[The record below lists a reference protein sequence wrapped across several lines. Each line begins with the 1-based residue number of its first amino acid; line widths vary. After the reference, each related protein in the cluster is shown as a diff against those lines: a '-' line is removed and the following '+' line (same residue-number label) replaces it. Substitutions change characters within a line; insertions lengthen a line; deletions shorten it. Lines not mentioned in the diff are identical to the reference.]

1 MLVLYTILH
10 LHLLPF
16 IILRL
21 LWRSKKAP
29 AYRKRLSERFALIP
43 MRKGKEELIWVH
55 AVSVGEVIAAIP
67 LVRALQAQYPEKK
80 IGITTT
86 TPTGSDRVKAAFAD
100 TVLHYYLP
108 YDLPSLIARFIA
120 ALRPSQLIIME
131 TELWPNLL
139 MVCEEKKVPVV
150 LANARLS
157 ERSAKGYARFASLTK
172 PMLQRLRFIAAQSEA
187 DAQRFIGLG
196 VAKEKVFVTGSIKF
210 DITLNEV
217 VKNRQQQLKQ
227 TLQIPASKKVVVF
240 ASTHKGEDE
249 LLIPMINSLQQHY
262 PELLAF
268 IVPRHPERF
277 PIVHDLAL
285 KNGIKTVRISEQT
298 AIESTTQ
305 LLLGDTM
312 GDMLAFYGLAD
323 LAFIGGS
330 LIEHG
335 GHNMLEPALWSLPIL
350 SGKHVFNFQAISDS
364 LCERGGLL
372 LVDDIQ
378 QLEQQL
384 SRWLKGEK
392 LAVNGEH
399 AQQFLVGNQG
409 ALQRLLDLLET
420 TTADSSSYTE

>member
-16 IILRL
+16 IVLRL
-21 LWRSKKAP
+21 LWRSRKAP

-67 LVRALQAQYPEKK
+67 LVKALQAQYPEKK
-80 IGITTT
+80 ICMTTT
-86 TPTGSDRVKAAFAD
+86 TPTGSDRVNAAFAD

-108 YDLPSLIARFIA
+108 YDLPSLMARFIA

-139 MVCEEKKVPVV
+139 MVCEEKGVPAV
-150 LANARLS
+150 LVNARLS
-157 ERSAKGYARFASLTK
+157 ERSARGYARFASLAK

-196 VAKEKVFVTGSIKF
+196 VAKEAVFVTGSIKF
-210 DITLNEV
+210 DISLSEA
-217 VKNRQQQLKQ
+217 VKSRQHQLKQ
-227 TLQIPASKKVVVF
+227 TLQIPASKKVVIF

-249 LLIPMINSLQQHY
+249 QLLPMIKTLQQQF
-262 PELLAF
+262 PEFLAF

-277 PIVHDLAL
+277 PVVHELAL
-285 KNGIKTVRISEQT
+285 KNDLLTVRVSEK
-298 AIESTTQ
+298 AAVSPTTQ

-323 LAFIGGS
+323 LAFVGGS
-330 LIEHG
+330 LIAHG

-350 SGKHVFNFQAISDS
+350 SGKHVFNFQTISDS
-364 LCERGGLL
+364 LCEIDGLL

-384 SRWLKGEK
+384 SCWLAGDTLAVKGEF
-392 LAVNGEH
+392 AH
-399 AQQFLVGNQG
+399 QFLVENQG
-409 ALQRLLDLLET
+409 ALQELLDLL
-420 TTADSSSYTE
+420 ANK